1 MQRCAVNS
9 YNMLTRLVHRR
20 QAHLSHSVERMLSR
34 AATRNNG
41 SLDFIFESCTIM
53 RCAPRCGP
61 LTPDFFRLLPRVTEH
76 MNFGG
81 RSGLVWP
88 YILAAVFF
96 LLPVTLLFA
105 YPVGFWSSTDNEPL
119 GLANAL
125 NAAYR
130 LADFRMY
137 QSAGLADHP
146 GIQYYFMSWLALA
159 FTGYP
164 VEGAGPDFF
173 RNVIDNVDGYHR
185 ASICIAA
192 LVGATGVF
200 VFARTALKLIPV
212 APTVVGLL
220 LWLVSTPAT
229 LLYFMSPGFESVAL
243 LINSLFLAILVRLAF
258 DREINVTV
266 IVIAGCVGAFAY
278 LNKLSYIYIPLALVS
293 AIFWKAVFC
302 RAGWFRGVAVI
313 ALSIFTFVAA
323 IAATGYLIIGWH
335 AFRDL
340 LRFHQNVIL
349 GTGLYG
355 TGDQVVVDQDEVRRA
370 IMAIPG
376 DMTYAVPL
384 ALITGGVLFVVGLVT
399 GITNRQKDDI
409 AVMAIGVGLAAS
421 FSALI
426 VLKHYASHYTAGVSA
441 TLPACAVAC
450 GLLAQAWDFKL
461 RISAVAVAWVV
472 VLLMARPVLPDVIG
486 VLDNRSTST
495 RLALADKREIEAQI
509 AGMKRVVDFAYRVPF
524 PQYGEGFV
532 IHYAGVPRLTQAYLE
547 NKGRIT
553 NSVTEQSLTEDVGA
567 YVIDKGYFPNVEAV
581 KRAANVDLVGPKP
594 VRFEEGDKLIE
605 LRTVFLLIRK

>member
-61 LTPDFFRLLPRVTEH
+61 LTPDFFQLLPRVTEH

-137 QSAGLADHP
+137 QSAGLEHP

-164 VEGAGPDFF
+164 VAGAGPDFF

-243 LINSLFLAILVRLAF
+243 LINSLFLAILVPLAF

-266 IVIAGCVGAFAY
+266 IVLAGCVGAFAY

-302 RAGWFRGVAVI
+302 RAGWFRGAALVGLFVFALVAAVVAV
-313 ALSIFTFVAA
+313 AYF
-323 IAATGYLIIGWH
+323 IIGWDS
-335 AFRDL
+335 FGQLR
-340 LRFHQNVIL
+340 RFHQSVIW
-349 GTGLYG
+349 GSELYG
-355 TGDQVVVDQDEVRRA
+355 TGDQVVVSGEGVRRA

-376 DMTYAVPL
+376 DKTYAIPL
-384 ALITGGVLFVVGLVT
+384 ALIAGTVLYLSGLVAGFRNT
-399 GITNRQKDDI
+399 QKESVAVI
-409 AVMAIGVGLAAS
+409 AIRAGLAAL

-426 VLKHYASHYTAGVSA
+426 VLKHYDSHYTAGVSA
-441 TLPACAVAC
+441 ALPGCVLACY
-450 GLLAQAWDFKL
+450 LFAQSWNSKL
-461 RISAVAVAWVV
+461 RFAAVAVAWIM
-472 VLLMARPVLPDVIG
+472 VLLMADPVLRIVTG
-486 VLDNRSTST
+486 TLAGRSDAPL
-495 RLALADKREIEAQI
+495 LALENMKEINART
-509 AGMKRVVDFAYRVPF
+509 AGMKRVIDFAYRVQF

-532 IHYAGVPRLTQAYLE
+532 VYYAGIPRLTQEYVQ
-547 NKGRIT
+547 NRRGVT
-553 NSVTEQSLTEDVGA
+553 NNITEQSVTEDVGA

-581 KRAANVDLVGPKP
+581 RSAPNLDLLGPKP
-594 VRFEEGDKLIE
+594 VRLGADDELIE

>member
-1 MQRCAVNS
+1 
-9 YNMLTRLVHRR
+9 
-20 QAHLSHSVERMLSR
+20 
-34 AATRNNG
+34 
-41 SLDFIFESCTIM
+41 
-53 RCAPRCGP
+53 
-61 LTPDFFRLLPRVTEH
+61 
-76 MNFGG
+76 
-81 RSGLVWP
+81 
-88 YILAAVFF
+88 
-96 LLPVTLLFA
+96 
-105 YPVGFWSSTDNEPL
+105 
-119 GLANAL
+119 
-125 NAAYR
+125 
-130 LADFRMY
+130 
-137 QSAGLADHP
+137 
-146 GIQYYFMSWLALA
+146 
-159 FTGYP
+159 
-164 VEGAGPDFF
+164 
-173 RNVIDNVDGYHR
+173 
-185 ASICIAA
+185 
-192 LVGATGVF
+192 
-200 VFARTALKLIPV
+200 
-212 APTVVGLL
+212 
-220 LWLVSTPAT
+220 
-229 LLYFMSPGFESVAL
+229 
-243 LINSLFLAILVRLAF
+243 
-258 DREINVTV
+258 
-266 IVIAGCVGAFAY
+266 
-278 LNKLSYIYIPLALVS
+278 
-293 AIFWKAVFC
+293 
-302 RAGWFRGVAVI
+302 
-313 ALSIFTFVAA
+313 
-323 IAATGYLIIGWH
+323 
-335 AFRDL
+335 
-340 LRFHQNVIL
+340 
-349 GTGLYG
+349 
-355 TGDQVVVDQDEVRRA
+355 
-370 IMAIPG
+370 
-376 DMTYAVPL
+376 MTYAVPL
-384 ALITGGVLFVVGLVT
+384 ALITGGALFVAGLVT

-472 VLLMARPVLPDVIG
+472 VLFMARPVLPDVIG

>member
-61 LTPDFFRLLPRVTEH
+61 LTPDFFQLLPRVTEH

-137 QSAGLADHP
+137 QSAGLEHP

-164 VEGAGPDFF
+164 VAGAGPDFF

-192 LVGATGVF
+192 LVGA
-200 VFARTALKLIPV
+200 R
-212 APTVVGLL
+212 
-220 LWLVSTPAT
+220 
-229 LLYFMSPGFESVAL
+229 
-243 LINSLFLAILVRLAF
+243 RL
-258 DREINVTV
+258 
-266 IVIAGCVGAFAY
+266 C
-278 LNKLSYIYIPLALVS
+278 LCP
-293 AIFWKAVFC
+293 
-302 RAGWFRGVAVI
+302 
-313 ALSIFTFVAA
+313 
-323 IAATGYLIIGWH
+323 
-335 AFRDL
+335 
-340 LRFHQNVIL
+340 
-349 GTGLYG
+349 
-355 TGDQVVVDQDEVRRA
+355 
-370 IMAIPG
+370 
-376 DMTYAVPL
+376 
-384 ALITGGVLFVVGLVT
+384 
-399 GITNRQKDDI
+399 NR
-409 AVMAIGVGLAAS
+409 
-421 FSALI
+421 
-426 VLKHYASHYTAGVSA
+426 
-441 TLPACAVAC
+441 P
-450 GLLAQAWDFKL
+450 
-461 RISAVAVAWVV
+461 
-472 VLLMARPVLPDVIG
+472 
-486 VLDNRSTST
+486 
-495 RLALADKREIEAQI
+495 
-509 AGMKRVVDFAYRVPF
+509 
-524 PQYGEGFV
+524 
-532 IHYAGVPRLTQAYLE
+532 
-547 NKGRIT
+547 
-553 NSVTEQSLTEDVGA
+553 
-567 YVIDKGYFPNVEAV
+567 
-581 KRAANVDLVGPKP
+581 
-594 VRFEEGDKLIE
+594 
-605 LRTVFLLIRK
+605 